1 MARVRN
7 QGQFTL
13 TYESLSN
20 RLLLSYGLLYP
31 SIEQTTWASTI
42 PKFREQTAP
51 YWLLCF
57 ISNRPSCGVWPFARR
72 TSEAKL
78 KKNGME
84 LKKTIHTEIII
95 NPSIN
100 SNNYF
105 FLRCSKYASRIKPGG
120 KWMFRAGGIALNL
133 KKNNKRSEF
142 IYKNYV

>member
-1 MARVRN
+1 MNDPYVIIGHPAEKLGFHTWITLSLQQSMTRIRK
-7 QGQFTL
+7 QGKLTL

-57 ISNRPSCGVWPFARR
+57 ISKRPSCGVWPFTRR

-78 KKNGME
+78 KQME
-84 LKKTIHTEIII
+84 WNWKQTHTYRDHYQSVHKFE
-95 NPSIN
+95 
-100 SNNYF
+100 
-105 FLRCSKYASRIKPGG
+105 
-120 KWMFRAGGIALNL
+120 
-133 KKNNKRSEF
+133 
-142 IYKNYV
+142 